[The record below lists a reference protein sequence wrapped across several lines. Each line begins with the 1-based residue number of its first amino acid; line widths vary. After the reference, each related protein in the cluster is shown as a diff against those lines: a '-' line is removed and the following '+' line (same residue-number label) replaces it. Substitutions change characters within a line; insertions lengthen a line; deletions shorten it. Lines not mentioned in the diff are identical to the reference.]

1 VLTHPEP
8 STSHHEPAPARPWL
22 IRMVVARIALLL
34 LAVAALY
41 QGVWAQVAPR
51 SFYDDFPGGMGWIAG
66 EGPYNEHLTRD
77 VGGLV
82 TGLGVVA
89 IVAAWSLATP
99 LLVATALG
107 WLVYGVPHLV
117 FHSIHALDDGSMQVV
132 NIVVLS
138 SEILLPILGL
148 LAVGW
153 HEARSHPQPVR
164 GHLTAPSAS

>member
-1 VLTHPEP
+1 MPTHSEP
-8 STSHHEPAPARPWL
+8 PTSRHDPLASRPWL
-22 IRMVVARIALLL
+22 IRTAVARAALLL

-41 QGVWAQVAPR
+41 QGVWAQVAPH
-51 SFYDDFPGGMGWIAG
+51 SFYQDFPGGMGWIAN

-99 LLVATALG
+99 LLVANALG
-107 WLVYGVPHLV
+107 WLVYGVPHLL
-117 FHSIHALDDGSMQVV
+117 FHSIHPLDEVSMQVINV
-132 NIVVLS
+132 VVLS
-138 SEILLPILGL
+138 SEVLLPLLGL

-153 HEARSHPQPVR
+153 HEARPDTHAHR
-164 GHLTAPSAS
+164 GQMTASSAS